1 MRRRYALY
9 TTVATPFTTV
19 LIARSLARSLARCVR
34 QVVVMVDFDLFAA
47 IYFFDNNLAPF
58 VSTLEAATIPLGLLG
73 PRSLFAYVQPPHL
86 C

>member
-1 MRRRYALY
+1 
-9 TTVATPFTTV
+9 
-19 LIARSLARSLARCVR
+19 
-34 QVVVMVDFDLFAA
+34 MVDFDLFAA